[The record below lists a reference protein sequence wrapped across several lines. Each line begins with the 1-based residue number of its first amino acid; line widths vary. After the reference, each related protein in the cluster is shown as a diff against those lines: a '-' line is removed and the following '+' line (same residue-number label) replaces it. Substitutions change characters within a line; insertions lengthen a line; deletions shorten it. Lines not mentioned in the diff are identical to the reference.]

1 MAENTGKA
9 PGEGAME
16 TTAAVSID
24 VGERLRKLREERSYS
39 LRALARVAGM
49 SANAL
54 SLIERGKTS
63 PSVSTLYRLSDA
75 LRLPVTAFFREE
87 PRQVPVVFC
96 KANQR
101 TRVPFPRG
109 LWEGLGGDVFVGRVQ
124 PFLLTL
130 ETGAA
135 SGPHVMVHS
144 GHEFI
149 FCLRGQIEYAV
160 EQETFLLEPGD
171 SLLFAAHLSHR
182 WRNASRT
189 VASALLVLSGGGD
202 DFAPATHGVSKR
214 AAESLPPAEPG
225 DDEPIDDSA
234 VSLLDEV

>member
-1 MAENTGKA
+1 MN
-9 PGEGAME
+9 

-24 VGERLRKLREERSYS
+24 VGERLRKLRDERSYS
-39 LRALARVAGM
+39 LRALARAAGM

-63 PSVSTLYRLSDA
+63 PSVSTLFRLSEA
-75 LRLPVTAFFREE
+75 LRIPVTAFFREE
-87 PRQVPVVFC
+87 PRQVAVVFC
-96 KANQR
+96 KADQR

-109 LWEGLGGDVFVGRVQ
+109 LWEGLGGDVFLGRVQ

-130 ETGAA
+130 ETGAT

-160 EQETFLLEPGD
+160 EQETFLLDPGD

-182 WRNASRT
+182 WRNAGRT

-202 DFAPATHGVSKR
+202 DFAPSTHGVSAR
-214 AAESLPPAEPG
+214 AAESLPPVEPS
-225 DDEPIDDSA
+225 DNEPIDVS
-234 VSLLDEV
+234 VSSLLDEV